1 MTNEWFDR
9 PGGEPVELK
18 ESDPLW
24 PLVAAEWTN
33 RIQSAIVPT
42 VARIEHV
49 GSTSIPGLI
58 AKPVLDLQVSVPDIN
73 DESEYRPGL
82 ESLGLV
88 LRQRE
93 PDHRFFRPPAGEP
106 RLVHVHVC
114 EEGSVWEHDVL
125 RFRDRLRADPNLAAE
140 YATLKLG
147 LADRFGT
154 DRLSYNNGKAQF
166 ISRVIASE

>member
-1 MTNEWFDR
+1 MTSEWFDK
-9 PGGEPVELK
+9 PGGEPVELY

-24 PLVAAEWTN
+24 PLIAAEWTN
-33 RIQSAIVPT
+33 RIQSNILPT
-42 VARIEHV
+42 LARVEHV

-58 AKPVLDLQVSVPDIN
+58 AKPVLDLQIAVPDLN
-73 DESEYRPGL
+73 DEAAYRTGL

-114 EEGSVWEHDVL
+114 EQGSVWEHGVL
-125 RFRDRLRADPNLAAE
+125 RFRDRVRVDPKLAAE

-154 DRLSYNNGKAQF
+154 HRLNYNNGKAQF
-166 ISRVIASE
+166 ISRVIAGE